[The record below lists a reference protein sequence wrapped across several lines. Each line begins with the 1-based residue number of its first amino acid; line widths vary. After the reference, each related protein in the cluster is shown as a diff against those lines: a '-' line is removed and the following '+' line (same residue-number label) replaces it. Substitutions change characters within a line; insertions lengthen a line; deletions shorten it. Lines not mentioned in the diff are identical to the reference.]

1 MIFRVTIVVFVTA
14 QLFLLI
20 SCDHEDGDS
29 YPELEFTKIDRSNY
43 VDPHDMLNYD
53 RQKIKAT
60 SSKEKIG
67 LKTHRDE
74 STALRKPPDP
84 NLDTL
89 DETEVSVEVL
99 SSDKTIQLNPE
110 VQEAINCSSCSKNT
124 TLIELPFLGRFVR
137 TLIATLKIK
146 VCCRTCCFLLP

>member
-1 MIFRVTIVVFVTA
+1 
-14 QLFLLI
+14 
-20 SCDHEDGDS
+20 
-29 YPELEFTKIDRSNY
+29 
-43 VDPHDMLNYD
+43 MLNYD

-110 VQEAINCSSCSKNT
+110 VQEAMNCSSCSKNT

-146 VCCRTCCFLLP
+146 VCCRTCCFLVP